1 MASESDS
8 QEKTEDPTP
17 KRIEKALEE
26 GQVLSSKELFVFAS
40 LFAGLF
46 VYFAAVNVSGFLL
59 GKWSGFFRFDL
70 GEFNSELIRLT
81 YEALIYVTLVGLSV
95 GVPMLIVVLF
105 TQGVLAGR
113 INFSPKAMNFKG
125 SRIDP
130 LKGLKRMVSMKA
142 LVELLKSIA
151 KVVFLVGVTYLAITA
166 GISSLLTS
174 SEADL
179 LKGLERVHSI
189 FIGLFIAMLIV
200 LAIIALLDVL
210 WQRHQYIQQLRMS
223 RQDVKDENKQTE
235 GSPEVKAKIRRMQ
248 MTTAA
253 KAAQQ
258 RQALDDVPSATA
270 VITNPTHFAVAL
282 KYEVG
287 ARGAPTI
294 IAMGRGKMA
303 ADIIEIAQSGSV
315 PIFQSPLLARALFF
329 TGDLGAE
336 IHEELFSAVAA
347 VLAFIL
353 RAANGE
359 KLDTPEIEVPE
370 DLQFSE
376 TGVRYNA

>member
-1 MASESDS
+1 MASESDA

-17 KRIEKALEE
+17 KRIEKALED
-26 GQVLSSKELFVFAS
+26 GQVLTSKELFVFVT

-46 VYFAAVNVSGFLL
+46 VYFAAVNASELIL
-59 GKWSGFFRFDL
+59 GQWSGFFRFDL
-70 GEFNSELIRLT
+70 SEYNSEIIRLS
-81 YEALIYVTLVGLSV
+81 YEAFLYILIFGISVGL
-95 GVPMLIVVLF
+95 PMTIVVLF
-105 TQGVLAGR
+105 TQGALAGR

-125 SRIDP
+125 NRINP
-130 LKGLKRMVSMKA
+130 LEGLKRMVSTKA
-142 LVELLKSIA
+142 LVELLKGIA
-151 KVVFLVGVTYLAITA
+151 KVVFLVGVTYFVLTA

-174 SEADL
+174 SYADL
-179 LKGLERVHSI
+179 FNALKRVNAL
-189 FIGLFIAMLIV
+189 FIGLFIALLIV

-253 KAAQQ
+253 RAAQQ
-258 RQALDDVPSATA
+258 REALDDVPSATA
-270 VITNPTHFAVAL
+270 IITNPTHFAVAL
-282 KYEVG
+282 KYEMG
-287 ARGAPTI
+287 ARGAPTVL
-294 IAMGRGKMA
+294 AMGRGKMA
-303 ADIIEIAQSGSV
+303 IDIIEIAQKEAV

-329 TGDLGAE
+329 TGDIGAE

-347 VLAFIL
+347 VLAFIF
-353 RAANGE
+353 RVANGE
-359 KLDTPEIEVPE
+359 KIDTPDIQVPE

>member
-1 MASESDS
+1 MASESDA

-17 KRIEKALEE
+17 KRIEKALED
-26 GQVLSSKELFVFAS
+26 GQVLTSKELFVFAT

-46 VYFAAVNVSGFLL
+46 VYFAAVNASELIL
-59 GKWSGFFRFDL
+59 GRWSGFFRFDL
-70 GEFNSELIRLT
+70 SEYNSEIVRLS
-81 YEALIYVTLVGLSV
+81 YEAFLYILIFGISV
-95 GVPMLIVVLF
+95 GVPMTIVVLF
-105 TQGVLAGR
+105 TQGALAGR

-125 SRIDP
+125 NRINP
-130 LKGLKRMVSMKA
+130 LEGLKRMVSTKA
-142 LVELLKSIA
+142 LVELLKGIA
-151 KVVFLVGVTYLAITA
+151 KVIFLVGVTYFVLTA

-174 SEADL
+174 SYADL
-179 LKGLERVHSI
+179 FNALKRVNAL
-189 FIGLFIAMLIV
+189 FIGLFIALLIV

-253 KAAQQ
+253 RAAQQ
-258 RQALDDVPSATA
+258 REALDDVPSATA
-270 VITNPTHFAVAL
+270 IITNPTHFAVAL
-282 KYEVG
+282 KYEMG
-287 ARGAPTI
+287 ARGAPI
-294 IAMGRGKMA
+294 ILAMGRGKMA
-303 ADIIEIAQSGSV
+303 IDIIEIAQKEGV

-329 TGDLGAE
+329 TGDIGAE

-347 VLAFIL
+347 VLAFIF
-353 RAANGE
+353 RVANGE
-359 KLDTPEIEVPE
+359 KIDTPDIQVPE

>member
-1 MASESDS
+1 MASESDA

-26 GQVLSSKELFVFAS
+26 GQVLSSKELFVFAT

-46 VYFAAVNVSGFLL
+46 VYFAAVNTSGFLL
-59 GKWSGFFRFDL
+59 GQWSGFFRFDL
-70 GEFNSELIRLT
+70 GEFNGELLRLS
-81 YEALIYVTLVGLSV
+81 YEALFFIMIFGLAVGL
-95 GVPMLIVVLF
+95 PMVIVVLF
-105 TQGVLAGR
+105 TQGILAGR
-113 INFSPKAMNFKG
+113 INFSLKALNLKG

-130 LKGLKRMVSMKA
+130 LQGLKRMFSTKA

-151 KVVFLVGVTYLAITA
+151 KVVFLVGVTYLTIMV
-166 GISSLLTS
+166 GVSSLLTS

-179 LKGLERVHSI
+179 IKGLGRVHI
-189 FIGLFIAMLIV
+189 TFIRLFIALLIV
-200 LAIIALLDVL
+200 LALISLLDVL
-210 WQRHQYIQQLRMS
+210 WQRYQHIQQLRMS
-223 RQDVKDENKQTE
+223 RQDVKDEQKQTE

-253 KAAQQ
+253 RAAEQ
-258 RQALDDVPSATA
+258 RQALNDVPNATA

-287 ARGAPTI
+287 SRGAPTI
-294 IAMGRGKMA
+294 LAMGRGTMA
-303 ADIIEIAQSGSV
+303 LEIIALAQTNAL
-315 PIFQSPLLARALFF
+315 PIFRSHLLARALFF
-329 TGDLGAE
+329 TGDIGAE

-347 VLAFIL
+347 VLAFL
-353 RAANGE
+353 FRVANGE
-359 KLDTPEIEVPE
+359 QIDTPNIDVPK

-376 TGVRYNA
+376 TGTLFNA

>member
-1 MASESDS
+1 MASENDS

-26 GQVLSSKELFVFAS
+26 GQVLSSKELFVFAT
-40 LFAGLF
+40 LFAGMF
-46 VYFAAVNVSGFLL
+46 VYFATISASDFLL
-59 GKWSGFFRFDL
+59 GRWGAFFRFDL
-70 GEFNSELIRLT
+70 GEFNGELTRLS
-81 YEALIYVTLVGLSV
+81 YEALVYIMIIGLCI
-95 GVPMLIVVLF
+95 GLPMAIVVLF
-105 TQGVLAGR
+105 TQGALAGR

-125 SRIDP
+125 SRINP
-130 LKGLKRMVSMKA
+130 LEGLKRMVSMKA

-151 KVVFLVGVTYLAITA
+151 KVVFLVGVTYFAITS

-179 LKGLERVHSI
+179 INGLERVHYI

-200 LAIIALLDVL
+200 LAVIALLDVL

-223 RQDVKDENKQTE
+223 RQDVKDEHKQTE

-248 MTTAA
+248 MATAA
-253 KAAQQ
+253 NAAQQ
-258 RQALDDVPSATA
+258 RQALEDVPSATA

-294 IAMGRGKMA
+294 LAMGRGKMA
-303 ADIIEIAQSGSV
+303 ADIIEIAQNESV

-329 TGDLGAE
+329 TGEIGAE

-347 VLAFIL
+347 VLAFIF

-359 KLDTPEIEVPE
+359 KLDIPDIEVPE